1 MEMLRIS
8 APQTMR
14 AAVAAQAARLLC
26 CQQMVERT
34 GSHCAPMA
42 AVAAMHGIHSLTV
55 LRIVTAQAAAAR
67 VA

>member
-42 AVAAMHGIHSLTV
+42 AVAATPGIHSLTV
-55 LRIVTAQAAAAR
+55 LLIVTAQEAAVQAA
-67 VA
+67 